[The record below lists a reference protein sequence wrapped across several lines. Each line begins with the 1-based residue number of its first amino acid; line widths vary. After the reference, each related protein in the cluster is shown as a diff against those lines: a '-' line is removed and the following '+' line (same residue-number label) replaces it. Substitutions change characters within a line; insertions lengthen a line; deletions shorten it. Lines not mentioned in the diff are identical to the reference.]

1 MILRPIYIRAAS
13 ASMLLLVVACGGD
26 ADAPTG
32 PPATPVTSAVATLQ
46 NVAQIERSVGRLHAN
61 TAPRIAA
68 ETPGRVIEVLAEA
81 GDLVEAGQVLA
92 RLDGDSQRAQ
102 LEMARGDVLQ
112 LRALSQNQQ
121 ARVERLS
128 SLAGGDLVSKDQYEE
143 AQAQAQ
149 ALRSQLTSAQ
159 ARLSAAQL
167 DLQRTEIVSPVA
179 GELET
184 RHISAGDFVGVGDPL
199 FDVVSAEALMA
210 VLPVPQRLAPEIRLG
225 QMVRLHALSLPDW
238 VIEAPITE
246 IRPVVGGRSRAVEAV
261 AALDNPGN
269 WRAGGSVVGEIVLA
283 EREAVVVP
291 PGSVVKRPAGEVV
304 YVVDPESSIAIERV
318 VDVGLRHADWIEIR
332 SGVSAGEAVV
342 LSGAGFLTDQAP
354 LAIENSASGSVSTN
368 GVTQ

>member
-1 MILRPIYIRAAS
+1 MTLRPIYILAAS
-13 ASMLLLVVACGGD
+13 ASLLFFVVACGGD
-26 ADAPTG
+26 TDAPSG
-32 PPATPVTSAVATLQ
+32 PPATAVTSATATMQ
-46 NVAQIERSVGRLHAN
+46 NIAQIERSVGRLHAN
-61 TAPRIAA
+61 TAPRVAA
-68 ETPGRVIEVLAEA
+68 ETSGRVTEVLAEA
-81 GDLVEAGQVLA
+81 GDVVEAGEVLA

-121 ARVERLS
+121 ARVDRLS
-128 SLAGGDLVSKDQYEE
+128 NLAGGDLVSKDQYEE

-179 GELET
+179 GQIES
-184 RHISAGDFVGVGDPL
+184 RHISAGDFVGVGAPL
-199 FDVVSAEALMA
+199 FDVVSADALMA
-210 VLPVPQRLAPEIRLG
+210 VLPVPQRLATEVRLG
-225 QMVRLHALSLPDW
+225 QTVRLHSLNLPNLI
-238 VIEAPITE
+238 IEAPITE

-261 AALDNPGN
+261 VTLDNPGN

-304 YVVDPESSIAIERV
+304 YVIDPERSIAIERV
-318 VDVGLRHADWIEIR
+318 VDIGLRHADWIEIR
-332 SGVSAGEAVV
+332 SGVRAGEAVV
-342 LSGAGFLTDQAP
+342 LSGAGFLTDQAA
-354 LAIENSASGSVSTN
+354 LSIDNSDGGSARTN
-368 GVTQ
+368 GVAQ